1 MEQKRPSQFTKW
13 ACVITVV
20 VDFAVSAGVTYGL
33 WKLRSTSIPFWSS
46 PICWLEMRCCQA
58 LAADRIWIWKA
69 VWWRW
74 RQAFLRV
81 RIIPSSGRNACGLFL
96 PLPNYLCSSSSSSIL
111 PVHVTGMVNGTA
123 GRVSTNVE
131 QPGSQPCPNW
141 SALCRTKK
149 SQLLLVVDF
158 TGQAVGRQG
167 QSPVGTES
175 DSPGICWIPA

>member
-13 ACVITVV
+13 ACVITVM
-20 VDFAVSAGVTYGL
+20 VDFAVSAGVTDGL

-96 PLPNYLCSSSSSSIL
+96 PLPQSTFVLPPLPPSSQCMWLEWWMAQLDRS
-111 PVHVTGMVNGTA
+111 PQMWN
-123 GRVSTNVE
+123 
-131 QPGSQPCPNW
+131 SQE
-141 SALCRTKK
+141 A
-149 SQLLLVVDF
+149 
-158 TGQAVGRQG
+158 
-167 QSPVGTES
+167 SPVQIEVLSVG
-175 DSPGICWIPA
+175 PRRVNYC